1 MATYDP
7 KRTRPVA
14 APDPVT
20 EPAPID
26 ALLETTSGGLEGSAE
41 VVDLRGRRQDEPMVE
56 QADPTPS
63 EPGPSGPPPVLSA
76 PPPDRTVQRI
86 AVVAGVAAATTAAI
100 VLWRRL
106 RRR

>member
-1 MATYDP
+1 MAAYDP

-14 APDPVT
+14 APDPVS

-26 ALLETTSGGLEGSAE
+26 ALLESTSGGLEGSAD
-41 VVDLRGRRQDEPMVE
+41 VVDLRGKRQEGAPAE
-56 QADPTPS
+56 SAPAAPS
-63 EPGPSGPPPVLSA
+63 QPSPPPVLSA

-106 RRR
+106 RRG

>member
-1 MATYDP
+1 MAAYDP

-14 APDPVT
+14 APDPVS

-26 ALLETTSGGLEGSAE
+26 ALLETTSGGLEGSAD
-41 VVDLRGRRQDEPMVE
+41 VVDLRGKRQEDTPVEPPP
-56 QADPTPS
+56 AAPS
-63 EPGPSGPPPVLSA
+63 QPIPPPVLSA

>member
-1 MATYDP
+1 MAAYDP

-14 APDPVT
+14 APDPVS

-26 ALLETTSGGLEGSAE
+26 ALLETTSGGLEGSAD
-41 VVDLRGRRQDEPMVE
+41 VVDLRGRRPEETSVEPTP
-56 QADPTPS
+56 PTPS
-63 EPGPSGPPPVLSA
+63 EAGPPPVLSA
-76 PPPDRTVQRI
+76 PPPDRTVQRV

-106 RRR
+106 RRH